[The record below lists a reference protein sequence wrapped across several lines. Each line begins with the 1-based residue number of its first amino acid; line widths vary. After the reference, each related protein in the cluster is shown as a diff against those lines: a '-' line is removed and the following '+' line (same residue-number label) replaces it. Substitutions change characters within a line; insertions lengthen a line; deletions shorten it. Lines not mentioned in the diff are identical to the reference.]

1 LGLQLS
7 FLATLGLLVMVPQL
21 SRGLDWLPTALIP
34 MLTVPLAA
42 FFWTLPLQL
51 HNFGV
56 VSPYTLLANL
66 LTTPLISIISL
77 GGVVSA
83 GLAVISPIAGSAT
96 AGLLHYPAAGLIA
109 IVEWF
114 AQLPGSVMAVGTI
127 PLWLM
132 GVLYLMLGGLWW
144 RPTWQR
150 YGWALGL
157 AGAALVFLPAWVLQ
171 TNLVQ
176 ITALATSD
184 QPVLIVQNRGQVGL
198 VNSGQERTAQLTVL
212 PFLRQQGVNRIDWAL
227 SLTKSPPEENGWA
240 ILSQQLPVRS
250 LYHVSREAK
259 TDRSQ
264 GLTPGQ
270 RFQRGST
277 LVEQVHA
284 NPSAT
289 RLQIGAS
296 QWLLLAPLPQSQQAE
311 LLLLPELEG
320 NTILWWSGGRLR
332 SELVQQI
339 HPKIAI
345 AYGRRLHP
353 QTAAA
358 LQKQGSQVY
367 WIQRDG
373 AVQWSSR
380 RGVRTMVG
388 AELAAL

>member
-1 LGLQLS
+1 
-7 FLATLGLLVMVPQL
+7 
-21 SRGLDWLPTALIP
+21 
-34 MLTVPLAA
+34 
-42 FFWTLPLQL
+42 L

-56 VSPYTLLANL
+56 VSPYTLPANL

-77 GGVVSA
+77 GGGVSA
-83 GLAVISPIAGSAT
+83 GVAVIFPIAGSAT
-96 AGLLHYPAAGLIA
+96 AALLHYPTAGLIA
-109 IVEWF
+109 IVEWL

-132 GVLYLMLGGLWW
+132 GLLYLMLMGLWW
-144 RPTWQR
+144 RPSWQR
-150 YGWALGL
+150 HGWVVGL

-198 VNSGQERTAQLTVL
+198 VNSGRERTTQLTVL

-227 SLTKSPPEENGWA
+227 SLTKSPPAENGWD
-240 ILSQQLPVRS
+240 ILRQHLPLRS
-250 LYHVSREAK
+250 LYHVSRETQ

-264 GLTPGQ
+264 AFGPGHH
-270 RFQRGST
+270 FQRGST
-277 LVEQVHA
+277 HVHQVHA

-289 RLQIGAS
+289 RLQVETS
-296 QWLLLAPLPQSQQAE
+296 RWLLLAPLPQAQQGE

-320 NTILWWSGGRLR
+320 NTVLWWSGGTLR
-332 SELVQQI
+332 SDLVQQI
-339 HPKIAI
+339 RPQVAI
-345 AYGRRLHP
+345 AYGRRLHA
-353 QTAAA
+353 QTAEA
-358 LQKQGSQVY
+358 LKKQGSQVY
-367 WIQRDG
+367 WLQRDG

-380 RGVRTMVG
+380 RGMRTMVG